1 MKVCP
6 NQETDKRIN
15 LFGPE
20 ENPFKK
26 LYLFV
31 LILNIEDV
39 QSHQRNL
46 IQKSHNLFIKFLFS
60 GLYKIQF
67 YFKLNAL
74 CPIFTEYFCLC
85 FILFLVYSL
94 ILCLHLHFLYQIK
107 LYSVSIYLWRICLDG
122 VENIYQDQ
130 EHCDQQG
137 HAARDYLQQ
146 NI

>member
-1 MKVCP
+1 MFFMKVCP

-46 IQKSHNLFIKFLFS
+46 IQDESHNLFIKFLFS
-60 GLYKIQF
+60 GLY
-67 YFKLNAL
+67 NSV
-74 CPIFTEYFCLC
+74 
-85 FILFLVYSL
+85 LF
-94 ILCLHLHFLYQIK
+94 
-107 LYSVSIYLWRICLDG
+107 
-122 VENIYQDQ
+122 
-130 EHCDQQG
+130 
-137 HAARDYLQQ
+137 
-146 NI
+146 

>member
-46 IQKSHNLFIKFLFS
+46 IQESHNLFIKFLFS
-60 GLYKIQF
+60 GLYNSVLMLCIQSLLNISVYALF
-67 YFKLNAL
+67 YF
-74 CPIFTEYFCLC
+74 
-85 FILFLVYSL
+85 
-94 ILCLHLHFLYQIK
+94 
-107 LYSVSIYLWRICLDG
+107 
-122 VENIYQDQ
+122 
-130 EHCDQQG
+130 
-137 HAARDYLQQ
+137 
-146 NI
+146 